1 MSQPKPLYHWTIQ
14 IKSMFPNL
22 SKPQAEVLAAFS
34 FGMAKAKSCA
44 LNAVARAMPFLGIPD
59 TVETRLRRF
68 ISNDLIDMAESSKN
82 LARSVIRALPRKKP
96 VILLVDETSL
106 QDRLK
111 AMVVSVAY
119 EGRAI
124 PVAAWT
130 YRQTQWPM
138 GQVEL
143 ITTMLEW
150 VRDGTGKGRDLIVM
164 ADRGIGNSPDL
175 LRAIEGLGMHYMM
188 RVTKAVRVMMED
200 ETEFPFKSLTV
211 EPGKSWRKKARAF
224 KNAGW
229 IECWAECVHG
239 EGHDEPWY
247 LVTNYPHIRGRKYG
261 MRMWEELMFRD
272 CKSGGWQW
280 QKSRVWNPER
290 ANMLWLVMSAA
301 YVWMLSLGA
310 KVRLSPKIHREVVG
324 GKPGDVSVFTLG
336 LLLFHNLLEARR
348 KIPCALNLPT
358 GLRSAKKV

>member
-1 MSQPKPLYHWTIQ
+1 MPLYHWTNQ

-22 SKPQAEVLAAFS
+22 SKPQATVLAAFS
-34 FGMAKAKSCA
+34 FGIAKAKSCA
-44 LNAVARAMPFLGIPD
+44 LNEVARGLTFLGIPD

-68 ISNDLIDMAESSKN
+68 ISNPRVDMAKSCEN

-106 QDRLK
+106 HDRLK

-124 PVAAWT
+124 PVAMMT
-130 YRQTQWPM
+130 YHQTKWPM
-138 GQVEL
+138 GQVKM
-143 ITTMLEW
+143 ITKMLRW
-150 VRDGTGKGRDLIVM
+150 VRDGAGGGRDLIVM
-164 ADRGIGNSPDL
+164 ADRGIGTSPNL
-175 LRAIEGLGMHYMM
+175 LKAIEGLGMHYMM
-188 RVTKAVRVMMED
+188 RVSKIVRVMMDD

-211 EPGKSWRKKARAF
+211 EPGKSWRAKAKAF

-239 EGHDEPWY
+239 DGHDEPWY

-261 MRMWEELMFRD
+261 MRMWEELTFRD
-272 CKSGGWQW
+272 YKSGGWQW
-280 QKSRVWNPER
+280 QKSRVWKPER
-290 ANMLWLVMSAA
+290 ADMLWLAMSAA

-310 KVRLSPKIHREVVG
+310 KVCLSPKIQRVAVG
-324 GKPGDVSVFTLG
+324 RNVNGVNVFRLG
-336 LLLFHNLLEARR
+336 LILFQNRLSERR
-348 KIPCALNLPT
+348 RIPYALNLPT
-358 GLRSAKKV
+358 GLRAAKKV